1 MDRFFHAYHRFF
13 RRWVPSPLTLALGLT
28 VVVVCLAMALTRPAD
43 RGAVAWLGELST
55 MWFEGL
61 WTPGLLAFAV
71 KMMLMLV
78 LGHIIA
84 LSAPARALIDRLA
97 SATHTTTRA
106 VVVTTV
112 ATLAVSLFNWGF
124 GLIFGAILAREVGL
138 RAQRDGRA
146 IDYPLV
152 AAAGYAGLMVWHGG
166 LSGSAPLDVND
177 PAHGFVRQMGVVPVS
192 ETLFAPT
199 NVVVNAVLILV
210 LPLALVWL
218 GRAVNRAAVP
228 TIAHRTTDRPPDTP
242 AAPAERFEASPWPG
256 RIAGLFVLAVFVHQ
270 LIRSGSALNGLN
282 LNTVTLLLLALAVL
296 SHGSIRGFA
305 RALGQS
311 IGDVSGILIQFPLYF
326 GIMGIMNGSGLV
338 DLFSRGL
345 IGLSSGSTLP
355 FFTFVS
361 AGVVN
366 FFVPSGGGQWK
377 VQAPILIEAA
387 RTVGVDQAKMVMA
400 LAYGDQ
406 LTNMLQPFWALPLL
420 GITGLGARDIL
431 PYTLFIF
438 LVGAVVFGVGVLI

>member
-1 MDRFFHAYHRFF
+1 MDRFFSAYHRFF

-28 VVVVCLAMALTRPAD
+28 LVVAILAMVLTRPVGTGSLAY
-43 RGAVAWLGELST
+43 LGELST
-55 MWFEGL
+55 LWFDGL

-84 LSAPARALIDRLA
+84 LATPARALIDRL
-97 SATHTTTRA
+97 SAAAHTTTRA
-106 VVVTTV
+106 VLITTV
-112 ATLAVSLFNWGF
+112 AAVAVSLFNWGF

-177 PAHGFVRQMGVVPVS
+177 PAHGFVGRMGVVPVS

-199 NVVVNAVLILV
+199 NLVVNAVLILV
-210 LPLALVWL
+210 LPVALVWL
-218 GRAVNRAAVP
+218 GKAVNRSAIP
-228 TIAHRTTDRPPDTP
+228 IIAERATDRPHDTP
-242 AAPAERFEASPWPG
+242 TAPAERFEASTGPG
-256 RIAGLFVLAVFVHQ
+256 RIVGLLLLAIFVHQ
-270 LIRSGSALNGLN
+270 LIRTGSALNGLN
-282 LNTVTLLLLALAVL
+282 LNTVILLLLALAFL
-296 SHGSIRGFA
+296 SHGSIRRFA
-305 RALGQS
+305 SALGRS

-377 VQAPILIEAA
+377 VQAPILIDAA
-387 RTVGVDQAKMVMA
+387 RTVGVEQARMVMA

-438 LVGAVVFGVGVLI
+438 LVGAVIFGVGVLI